1 LELPM
6 PYHRFMAPTVP
17 PSPTASPA
25 PAPLPAA
32 SDAVDTVRWL
42 LFAAA
47 TSVPAVILAGAAGA
61 SLTGGDVR
69 AAAAVGLLGA
79 VVVPLSLAV
88 VSMRG
93 QPRAAPR
100 TLRSLAGLQAVSLAG
115 AMFFAGA
122 PTARAL
128 AIHGSWPVA
137 LVGGDV
143 DVAND
148 LMATV
153 AAMIHAPEQTTTA
166 TATAT
171 TTAVA
176 ARPTTPKEV
185 YAARA
190 GSVVVVQ
197 VRQPAPPELSGL
209 LGLKE
214 VEGHGSGF
222 VVDGNLVVTNHHVA
236 GDAASIR
243 IRLKDGRTFDK
254 VKVLVSDPQNDLC
267 VLAVDGDLG
276 VPAMPLAAAEPVV
289 GDALVVIGSPLGLD
303 HTLTTGL
310 VSAVRDQNSTHM
322 LQMDA
327 VVAPGS
333 SGGPVFSGSGDV
345 VGVATAMQGQGLN
358 FAVGVSHVRAAL
370 TAPRTERVL
379 AAWVPG
385 FEFKGLE
392 TTGGTLLPTSRSN
405 LLRVLPQVVELV
417 EGCLE
422 GRPAGI
428 VTAAVSVTSGIEV
441 AAASAAV
448 KNCLNERGGMFRMM
462 PQALLKDT
470 GVTKATARYESSDGR
485 ITVLE
490 LLPTT

>member
-1 LELPM
+1 
-6 PYHRFMAPTVP
+6 MAPTVP
-17 PSPTASPA
+17 PSPSASPA
-25 PAPLPAA
+25 PATSQPAG
-32 SDAVDTVRWL
+32 DAVDTVRWL
-42 LFAAA
+42 LFATA

-61 SLTGGDVR
+61 SLAGGDVR

-79 VVVPLSLAV
+79 VVVPLSLAI

-100 TLRSLAGLQAVSLAG
+100 TLRSLAGLQGVSLAG
-115 AMFFAGA
+115 ALVFAGA
-122 PTARAL
+122 PMAKAL
-128 AIHGSWPVA
+128 SAHGSWPVA
-137 LVGGDV
+137 LLGGDV

-148 LMATV
+148 FMATT
-153 AAMIHAPEQTTTA
+153 AAMIHAPEQTTPT
-166 TATAT
+166 TAT
-171 TTAVA
+171 TTTAA
-176 ARPTTPKEV
+176 ARATAIPTTPKEV

-197 VRQPAPPELSGL
+197 VRQPAPPELSAL

-276 VPAMPLAAAEPVV
+276 VPAVPLAAAEPVV

-333 SGGPVFSGSGDV
+333 SGGPVFAGNGDV

-370 TAPRTERVL
+370 TAPRTERAL

-405 LLRVLPQVVELV
+405 LLRVLPQLVDMV
-417 EGCLE
+417 EGCLA
-422 GRPAGI
+422 GRPAGT
-428 VTAAVSVTSGIEV
+428 VTAAVSLASGIEV
-441 AAASAAV
+441 GAASAAV
-448 KNCLNERGGMFRMM
+448 KKCLDDRGAMFRMM

-490 LLPTT
+490 LLPM

>member
-1 LELPM
+1 
-6 PYHRFMAPTVP
+6 
-17 PSPTASPA
+17 
-25 PAPLPAA
+25 
-32 SDAVDTVRWL
+32 
-42 LFAAA
+42 
-47 TSVPAVILAGAAGA
+47 
-61 SLTGGDVR
+61 
-69 AAAAVGLLGA
+69 
-79 VVVPLSLAV
+79 
-88 VSMRG
+88 
-93 QPRAAPR
+93 
-100 TLRSLAGLQAVSLAG
+100 
-115 AMFFAGA
+115 
-122 PTARAL
+122 
-128 AIHGSWPVA
+128 
-137 LVGGDV
+137 
-143 DVAND
+143 
-148 LMATV
+148 MATV

-166 TATAT
+166 TTAT
-171 TTAVA
+171 TTTATTATATAA

-190 GSVVVVQ
+190 GSVVIVQ

-276 VPAMPLAAAEPVV
+276 VAAVPLAATEPVV

-370 TAPRTERVL
+370 TAPRTERAL

-405 LLRVLPQVVELV
+405 LLRVLPQLVDMV

-422 GRPAGI
+422 GRPAGT
-428 VTAAVSVTSGIEV
+428 VTAAVSLTGIEV
-441 AAASAAV
+441 GAASAAV
-448 KNCLNERGGMFRMM
+448 KKCLDDRGAMFRMM

-490 LLPTT
+490 LLPT

>member
-1 LELPM
+1 M
-6 PYHRFMAPTVP
+6 PYHRFMAPIVP

-25 PAPLPAA
+25 PATLPAA
-32 SDAVDTVRWL
+32 VDAVDTVRWL

-79 VVVPLSLAV
+79 VVVPLSLAI

-115 AMFFAGA
+115 VMFFAGA

-128 AIHGSWPVA
+128 ATHGSWPVA

-153 AAMIHAPEQTTTA
+153 AAMIHAPEQTMP
-166 TATAT
+166 TAT
-171 TTAVA
+171 TTTTTA
-176 ARPTTPKEV
+176 ATTAMPTTPKEV

-405 LLRVLPQVVELV
+405 LLRVLPQVVEMV
-417 EGCLE
+417 EGCLA
-422 GRPAGI
+422 GRPAGLI
-428 VTAAVSVTSGIEV
+428 TAAVSVTAGIEV
-441 AAASAAV
+441 GAASAAV
-448 KNCLNERGGMFRMM
+448 KKCLDDRGEMFRLM

>member
-1 LELPM
+1 M
-6 PYHRFMAPTVP
+6 SYHRFMAPTVP
-17 PSPTASPA
+17 PSPTVSPA

-32 SDAVDTVRWL
+32 GDAVDTVRWL

-47 TSVPAVILAGAAGA
+47 TSVPAVVLAGAAGA

-69 AAAAVGLLGA
+69 AAAAVGVLGA
-79 VVVPLSLAV
+79 VVVPLSLAI

-171 TTAVA
+171 ATTTTAA
-176 ARPTTPKEV
+176 ASPTTPKEV

-222 VVDGNLVVTNHHVA
+222 VVEGNLVVTNHHVA

-267 VLAVDGDLG
+267 VLSVEGELG
-276 VPAMPLAAAEPVV
+276 VAPVPLAAAEPVV
-289 GDALVVIGSPLGLD
+289 GDGLIVIGSPLGLD

-441 AAASAAV
+441 GAASAAV

>member
-1 LELPM
+1 
-6 PYHRFMAPTVP
+6 MAPTVP
-17 PSPTASPA
+17 PASSPA
-25 PAPLPAA
+25 APTTPPAP
-32 SDAVDTVRWL
+32 DDVVDTVRWL
-42 LFAAA
+42 LFASA

-79 VVVPLSLAV
+79 VVVPLSLAI

-93 QPRAAPR
+93 QPRAVPR

-115 AMFFAGA
+115 ALVFAGA
-122 PTARAL
+122 PVAKAL
-128 AIHGSWPVA
+128 AGHGSWPVA

-148 LMATV
+148 LMATT
-153 AAMIHAPEQTTTA
+153 AALIHAPEPTAA
-166 TATAT
+166 TAAATTAT
-171 TTAVA
+171 TTATP
-176 ARPTTPKEV
+176 RSTTPTSPKEV

-190 GSVVVVQ
+190 GSVVIVQ
-197 VRQPAPPELSGL
+197 VRQPAPPELSSL

-276 VPAMPLAAAEPVV
+276 VPAVPLAAAEPAV

-310 VSAVRDQNSTHM
+310 VSAVRDQSSTRM

-333 SGGPVFSGSGDV
+333 SGGPVFSNSGDV

-370 TAPRTERVL
+370 TAPRTERAL

-392 TTGGTLLPTSRSN
+392 TTGGSLLPTSRAN
-405 LLRVLPQVVELV
+405 LLQVLPQLVDMV
-417 EGCLE
+417 EGCVQ
-422 GRPAGI
+422 GRPAGT
-428 VTAAVSVTSGIEV
+428 VTAAVSLGAGIEV
-441 AAASAAV
+441 GAASAAV
-448 KNCLNERGGMFRMM
+448 KKCLDDRGGLFRMM

>member
-1 LELPM
+1 
-6 PYHRFMAPTVP
+6 MAPTVP
-17 PSPTASPA
+17 PSPSASPA
-25 PAPLPAA
+25 PATSQPAG
-32 SDAVDTVRWL
+32 DAVDTVRWL
-42 LFAAA
+42 LFATA

-61 SLTGGDVR
+61 SLAGGDVR

-79 VVVPLSLAV
+79 VVVPLSLAI

-100 TLRSLAGLQAVSLAG
+100 TLRSLAGLQGVSLAG
-115 AMFFAGA
+115 ALVFAGA
-122 PTARAL
+122 PMAKAL
-128 AIHGSWPVA
+128 SAHGSWPVA
-137 LVGGDV
+137 LLGGDV

-148 LMATV
+148 FMATT
-153 AAMIHAPEQTTTA
+153 AAMIHAPEQTTPT
-166 TATAT
+166 TAT
-171 TTAVA
+171 TTTAA
-176 ARPTTPKEV
+176 ARATAIPTTPKEV

-197 VRQPAPPELSGL
+197 VRQPAPPELSAL

-333 SGGPVFSGSGDV
+333 SGGPVFAGNGDV

-370 TAPRTERVL
+370 TAPRTERAL

-405 LLRVLPQVVELV
+405 LLRVLPQLVDMV
-417 EGCLE
+417 EGCLA
-422 GRPAGI
+422 GRPAGT
-428 VTAAVSVTSGIEV
+428 VTAAVSLASGIEV
-441 AAASAAV
+441 GAASAAV
-448 KNCLNERGGMFRMM
+448 KKCLDDRGAMFRMM

-490 LLPTT
+490 LLPM